1 MRVRRGGIR
10 RARVQGFVHTKG
22 AIGAR
27 AALAA
32 ALRAVV
38 AIAARAL
45 VVAGEFHVR
54 ARAAL
59 APDARVLL
67 WAQVAGGGRAVE
79 KKSVGADAGPARGV
93 VVAQARGAVP
103 SRAVLVSLAWDAL
116 AVGVKSVAWE
126 ALAGVGVWA
135 GDGVGWA
142 GAAPELSHAPGFC
155 VVDDEDETAAEA
167 WKPGLGVG
175 CCCRHGR

>member
-10 RARVQGFVHTKG
+10 RARVQGFVYTKS

-32 ALRAVV
+32 ARRAVV
-38 AIAARAL
+38 AISARAL

-59 APDARVLL
+59 TSSARVLL
-67 WAQVAGGGRAVE
+67 WARVAGGGRAVE
-79 KKSVGADAGPARGV
+79 KKSVGANAGPGRGV
-93 VVAQARGAVP
+93 VAAQARGAVP
-103 SRAVLVSLAWDAL
+103 SWAVLVPLAWDAQ

-126 ALAGVGVWA
+126 ALAGVGVLA
-135 GDGVGWA
+135 GSGVGRA
-142 GAAPELSHAPGFC
+142 RAAPELGHAPGFC

-167 WKPGLGVG
+167 WEPGLGVG
-175 CCCRHGR
+175 CCC